1 MGGYFMNIACRFP
14 GGKSK
19 ALTLS
24 YDDGRIEDRKMV
36 EIINR
41 YGIKATFHINSGLL
55 DKEGFIRSDEVKDLF
70 DGHEISLH
78 TLNHPFLT
86 NIPTEQIIREV
97 QDDRRNLEALAGYPI
112 KGMSYP
118 FGVYNDKIVDIFKTL
133 GIVYS
138 RTVHSTGTFDLPGDF
153 LRLNPTIHHKQ
164 DLLKKTDD
172 FLAINNDRVLHLFYV
187 WGHSFEFE
195 YDNNWGLLEDFCKKV
210 GGKEQVWFATNIE
223 IYRYLKALES
233 LDFSEDTSLVYNPS
247 CLDISLCVGDKIVEV
262 GPGQLV
268 NIF

>member
-1 MGGYFMNIACRFP
+1 MNIACRFP

-97 QDDRRNLEALAGYPI
+97 
-112 KGMSYP
+112 
-118 FGVYNDKIVDIFKTL
+118 
-133 GIVYS
+133 
-138 RTVHSTGTFDLPGDF
+138 
-153 LRLNPTIHHKQ
+153 
-164 DLLKKTDD
+164 
-172 FLAINNDRVLHLFYV
+172 
-187 WGHSFEFE
+187 
-195 YDNNWGLLEDFCKKV
+195 
-210 GGKEQVWFATNIE
+210 
-223 IYRYLKALES
+223 
-233 LDFSEDTSLVYNPS
+233 
-247 CLDISLCVGDKIVEV
+247 
-262 GPGQLV
+262 
-268 NIF
+268 